1 MPSGVPD
8 QVGFEQPI
16 GAKPSLWF
24 AGHFVGKTP
33 LRSKQTYEWPFT
45 VVAEVDRSHAC
56 SDHFVMLSTRPDVKF
71 TWGYEPGVVKFVQ
84 NCQTKTIYSNNMDGT
99 PHQAKAAASPALG
112 AYSWDIVVTD
122 VTITFKDNRGEPVIV
137 PNHLVSGTVFYIFF
151 VAPQRLDT
159 TDGLLSVCTGWTCCG

>member
-1 MPSGVPD
+1 
-8 QVGFEQPI
+8 
-16 GAKPSLWF
+16 
-24 AGHFVGKTP
+24 
-33 LRSKQTYEWPFT
+33 
-45 VVAEVDRSHAC
+45 
-56 SDHFVMLSTRPDVKF
+56 
-71 TWGYEPGVVKFVQ
+71 
-84 NCQTKTIYSNNMDGT
+84 MDGT

-137 PNHLVSGTVFYIFF
+137 PNHLVSGHSFLFFF